1 MMKFNYPPQQFALFR
16 ILFGLY
22 LTIHFMQLLPYAD
35 TLFSSIGI
43 VADKSLNPSYGAFVS
58 PLLVIDTPFVA
69 KATVALGVVASIMV
83 MLGYKRRIVALILW
97 FVWASLLHR
106 NNLILNPGIPM
117 VGWLLL
123 ALALIDEGEGW
134 GLHETKRDWK
144 MPPILFW
151 GAWVISGVAY
161 TISGIDKLGSPSWV
175 DGSAITH
182 LLHNPLARDTLFR
195 EWLLSLPT
203 IIHQLLTYVVLA
215 LEIAF
220 GFLALFRRTRFIAW
234 LGILVMHLGILSIV
248 SFADLTIGVL
258 MLHLFIFD
266 GSRFKKKPG
275 SHPIV
280 FFDGA
285 CGFCNKSVQA
295 LIRFDEDAMLRFA
308 PLGKKVAKAH
318 RINST
323 DSIVYLD
330 DGKARYKLDAVIAI
344 LTTLGG
350 IGVLAKLLLL
360 LPKKMRDRLYDEV
373 AKRRYLLGGTQ
384 CAIPNEQDRKRF
396 LEQGGFG

>member
-1 MMKFNYPPQQFALFR
+1 MKYNYPPQQFALFR

-22 LTIHFMQLLPYAD
+22 LTIHFLQLLPYAD
-35 TLFSSIGI
+35 ALFSSIGI
-43 VADKSLNPSYGAFVS
+43 VADKSLNPSYGAFFS
-58 PLLVIDTPFVA
+58 PLLIIDAPLVA
-69 KATVALGVVASIMV
+69 KATVVLGLVASIMV
-83 MLGYKRRIVALILW
+83 MLGYKRRIAAIILW

-134 GLHETKRDWK
+134 GLHETKRHWK
-144 MPPILFW
+144 MPSTLFW

-161 TISGIDKLGSPSWV
+161 TISGIDKLNAPSWV

-182 LLHNPLARDTLFR
+182 LLHNSLARDTLFR
-195 EWLLSLPT
+195 EWLLSFPT
-203 IIHQLLTYVVLA
+203 AIHRILTYLVLA

-248 SFADLTIGVL
+248 DFADLTLGVL

-266 GSRFKKKPG
+266 GSWFQKKPK
-275 SHPIV
+275 SDPIV

-295 LIRFDEDAMLRFA
+295 LIRFDEDALLRFA
-308 PLGKKVAKAH
+308 PLGKEVSKAH
-318 RINST
+318 RIT
-323 DSIVYLD
+323 TEDSIVYLE
-330 DGKARYKLDAVIAI
+330 GNKVYEKLDAVIAI

-350 IGVLAKLLLL
+350 VGVLAKLLLL
-360 LPKKMRDRLYDEV
+360 LPKTMRDRLYDEV

-384 CAIPNEQDRKRF
+384 CDIMDKEDRKRF